1 MPRTNNSSSA
11 SDDEHIEDE
20 YLLDIYKAVKH
31 HDKGHEL
38 LDPILKA
45 ARGIALTVHPYAK
58 LMPAISAGVPAV
70 KSVLGSES
78 DDEEESQSEIDHAE
92 EIQIYRGLCRLI
104 PHFDLI
110 VEACSKNMHVLRT
123 FIKMLEDASNNGRS
137 IDIYSVTHSIVEWVK
152 LDDRIGYDYEKYSMP
167 KAKELDKR
175 AWWHPEYAIL
185 AYPLCGQKDLI
196 CPEMLDKIYDLA
208 NGEIDVSESEWPYYL
223 YETGTV
229 FNPNDDLNGLFRGYL
244 IPIASILV
252 ISMLVYRHVFTG
264 PSSAIPSG
272 PRRNTKSKR
281 NKATLHKVTEVTAR
295 TLAYVCTLIRI
306 ALRGLGWQLEDGAFE
321 YEVYYQ
327 NIVTLLEGTEFNK
340 LSPEEIASWKKWR
353 DELFAWLN
361 EEVNLPQR
369 PGQKTTKKRKFVSTI
384 DGRIVDPVKR
394 HKAQMESRQAQSL
407 LEPSDNSESNPVSTN
422 SSVANTDSKAASTSS
437 PATHVEWPPHW
448 PSRPRPLHAQADSD
462 SVEAAGP
469 MDLVLPDAS
478 ALSTPPPV
486 LPVATAS
493 SMLPPAL
500 PAAVASSL
508 SPPVLLVATPVD
520 HALPVAT
527 ASLPLS
533 LASSNTPP
541 ASAVPGSRS
550 ILKAPALLS
559 NPRCDLD
566 DLSELSDLEPESG
579 APRLLTVNSSQVAT
593 SSKVTLDGP
602 RSSLEPANAKAKG
615 KAQGIKK
622 KNDRNTRRTST
633 RASTREA

>member
-123 FIKMLEDASNNGRS
+123 FVKMLEDASHNGRS
-137 IDIYSVTHSIVEWVK
+137 INVYSVTHSIVEWVK
-152 LDDRIGYDYEKYSMP
+152 LDDRIGYDYETYSMP

-208 NGEIDVSESEWPYYL
+208 NGETDVSESEWPYYL

-229 FNPNDDLNGLFRGYL
+229 FNPDDDLNGLFRGYL
-244 IPIASILV
+244 IPI
-252 ISMLVYRHVFTG
+252 VYRHVFTG

-295 TLAYVCTLIRI
+295 TLAYVCTL
-306 ALRGLGWQLEDGAFE
+306 

-327 NIVTLLEGTEFNK
+327 NIVTLLEGTEFSK
-340 LSPEEIASWKKWR
+340 LPPEEIASWKKWR

-384 DGRIVDPVKR
+384 NSRIVDPVKR

-407 LEPSDNSESNPVSTN
+407 LEVSVYFVVSFVKPT
-422 SSVANTDSKAASTSS
+422 
-437 PATHVEWPPHW
+437 
-448 PSRPRPLHAQADSD
+448 
-462 SVEAAGP
+462 
-469 MDLVLPDAS
+469 
-478 ALSTPPPV
+478 
-486 LPVATAS
+486 
-493 SMLPPAL
+493 
-500 PAAVASSL
+500 
-508 SPPVLLVATPVD
+508 
-520 HALPVAT
+520 
-527 ASLPLS
+527 
-533 LASSNTPP
+533 
-541 ASAVPGSRS
+541 
-550 ILKAPALLS
+550 
-559 NPRCDLD
+559 
-566 DLSELSDLEPESG
+566 
-579 APRLLTVNSSQVAT
+579 
-593 SSKVTLDGP
+593 
-602 RSSLEPANAKAKG
+602 
-615 KAQGIKK
+615 
-622 KNDRNTRRTST
+622 
-633 RASTREA
+633 